1 MKHPPSLQGELIPK
15 ILRRAVNK
23 GLDSSLL
30 FESYFARCSTAE
42 QKLNIPEGVLKK
54 EVKTAEQ
61 KAKDLEEDIRK
72 KQEML
77 DKMQVSS
84 LLCVYFLLFLLPHLC
99 QCWNIFIL
107 SKMIYSLQKLLL

>member
-1 MKHPPSLQGELIPK
+1 MKRQPLAPFSHSLHGELITK
-15 ILRRAVNK
+15 ILRRAVDK
-23 GLDSSLL
+23 GLGSFLL
-30 FESYFARCSTAE
+30 FESCFDRCSTAE

-84 LLCVYFLLFLLPHLC
+84 LFCVYFLLFFLAVFVPVLKYFYTLR
-99 QCWNIFIL
+99 NDL
-107 SKMIYSLQKLLL
+107 